1 MRFVDAMKEATEI
14 NVQGKSHFLE
24 RNNILSI
31 SPAHVEQFKKE
42 LTREVLVMTQDVG
55 RLHKERQAIEQQI
68 ADLFAFYSKQKQ
80 NSPVC
85 IHIFAGA
92 SPVVK
97 YTHFSQKPTAR
108 RGPSQPLA
116 QFQQNVAPPPPS
128 GRRSSQRRPLP
139 NPLNPWNQ

>member
-1 MRFVDAMKEATEI
+1 
-14 NVQGKSHFLE
+14 
-24 RNNILSI
+24 
-31 SPAHVEQFKKE
+31 
-42 LTREVLVMTQDVG
+42 MTQDVG

-80 NSPVC
+80 SSPVC
-85 IHIFAGA
+85 LHLIADIL
-92 SPVVK
+92 PVVK
-97 YTHFSQKPTAR
+97 KPLRSQKPTTH

-116 QFQQNVAPPPPS
+116 QRQQNVPPLPTS